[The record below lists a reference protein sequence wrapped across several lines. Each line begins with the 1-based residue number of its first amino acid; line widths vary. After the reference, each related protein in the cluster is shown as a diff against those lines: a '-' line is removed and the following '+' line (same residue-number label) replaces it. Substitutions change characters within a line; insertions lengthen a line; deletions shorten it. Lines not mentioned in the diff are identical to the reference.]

1 MKRAGGAAVKTAGGA
16 DGVRPLRRREL
27 FPDPLIDGREVH
39 EHSLGRFKR
48 RVDSLLISPA
58 EREEAELE
66 RRLRAQPELTR
77 PNLIAVASPKGG
89 VGKTTVTFLVGNLL
103 ASHLK
108 LRTIAV
114 DVSPSFGTLGRLP
127 AERIR
132 STGSVVELLRDADQ
146 LATAADLRRYVS
158 RLPSGL
164 HVLAAAHGAAHTGT
178 LDAGHYGELVAL
190 LSCFYETIVLDL
202 GPGVTGPLVRF
213 ARDRS
218 DQVLLVTTAD
228 EIAAR
233 LTVDAARDLDE
244 DRTAVVVNRAHP
256 RLDPELR
263 AIEEYLRRRG
273 LDRSH
278 TLPDDRR
285 LALMLD
291 TGTYTLEALARPT
304 RVGVKRIGVTVAGQL
319 V

>member
-1 MKRAGGAAVKTAGGA
+1 VKRADGGTN
-16 DGVRPLRRREL
+16 VRRVRRRDL
-27 FPDPLIDGREVH
+27 FPNPLIDGREVH
-39 EHSLGRFKR
+39 EHSIGRFKR
-48 RVDSLLISPA
+48 RVDSLLVSPA

-66 RRLRAQPELTR
+66 RRLRAQPGLTR
-77 PNLIAVASPKGG
+77 PNLIASAGPKGG
-89 VGKTTVTFLVGNLL
+89 VGKTTLTFLVGNLL

-108 LRTIAV
+108 LRAIAV

-127 AERIR
+127 AERAR
-132 STGSVVELLRDADQ
+132 SADSVVELLRDADQ

-158 RLPSGL
+158 RVPSGL
-164 HVLAAAHGAAHTGT
+164 HVLAAPHKAAHTAT
-178 LDAGHYGELVAL
+178 LRAGHYGELLAL
-190 LSCFYETIVLDL
+190 LSCFYETVLVDL
-202 GPGVTGPLVRF
+202 GPGMTGRLAQF
-213 ARDRS
+213 ALDRA
-218 DQVLLVTTAD
+218 DQTLLVTTPD

-233 LTVDAARDLDE
+233 LTVDALRRLDQS
-244 DRTAVVVNRAHP
+244 RTALVVNRAHS

-263 AIEEYLRRRG
+263 AIEECLQQRG

-291 TGTYTLEALARPT
+291 TGTYSLEALGRPT
-304 RVGVKRIGVTVAGQL
+304 RVGVKRLGVAVAERL

>member
-1 MKRAGGAAVKTAGGA
+1 METNRA
-16 DGVRPLRRREL
+16 
-27 FPDPLIDGREVH
+27 
-39 EHSLGRFKR
+39 
-48 RVDSLLISPA
+48 PA
-58 EREEAELE
+58 NPF
-66 RRLRAQPELTR
+66 RRLPRLTAVAALAVVATFGSTTSAAAGEYTINACASDRANYSTQAFEDFATR
-77 PNLIAVASPKGG
+77 GMASPKGG